1 MTTWIEIDTQ
11 VIEIKN
17 TNKLP
22 SYELAKPGA
31 MLADKIPLYS
41 TYGLVGP
48 HILKTTMQRNAFL
61 TALKFLINLISSGK

>member
-1 MTTWIEIDTQ
+1 
-11 VIEIKN
+11 
-17 TNKLP
+17 
-22 SYELAKPGA
+22 

-61 TALKFLINLISSGK
+61 TALNFLIDLKQENKKKVPAHIQSKKSEMAKTLNTT

>member
-1 MTTWIEIDTQ
+1 
-11 VIEIKN
+11 
-17 TNKLP
+17 
-22 SYELAKPGA
+22 

-61 TALKFLINLISSGK
+61 TTLNFLINLKQENKKKVQANFEQNIRNGQNE

>member
-1 MTTWIEIDTQ
+1 
-11 VIEIKN
+11 
-17 TNKLP
+17 
-22 SYELAKPGA
+22 

-61 TALKFLINLISSGK
+61 TALNFLINLKQENKKKVAADIFSKKSEMAKTLNTT